1 MTEQK
6 DVLLDVD
13 NLTIHFKLRGGL
25 FGGKTTGTVR
35 AVDGVSFQ
43 VMRGETLGVVGES
56 GCGKS
61 TTGLGVLRMVEP
73 TAGTVTLDGTD
84 LTALD
89 QKALR
94 KFRRKMQMVY
104 QDPFGALDPR
114 MRVMDIVGEPL
125 LIHGL
130 HKSKE
135 EYRNRVHDL
144 LERVGLRQDMASR
157 YPHQFSGGQ
166 RQRIGIARALAAEPD
181 LIICDEPVSALDV
194 SIQAQVIN
202 LLEDLQEEFGL
213 TYLFIA
219 HDLAVVKHICDRIMV
234 MYLGHVVEVTSRDA
248 LYDNPQH
255 PYTQA
260 LMSAIPIPDPDAE
273 ANRQFD
279 DSLQGEI
286 PSPLNPPSGC
296 PFHTRCQYAHEAC
309 RTQKPVLMETEPGHQ
324 VACHLYDPSA
334 SDVNAEDVMGAVL
347 ARTG

>member
-1 MTEQK
+1 MPDQ

-13 NLTIHFKLRGGL
+13 NLTIHFKLGSSL
-25 FGGKTTGTVR
+25 FGRKDKGTVR

-43 VMRGETLGVVGES
+43 VHRGETLGVVGES

-73 TAGTVTLDGTD
+73 TAGRVTLDGTD
-84 LTALD
+84 LTALN
-89 QKALR
+89 QSELR
-94 KFRRKMQMVY
+94 RFRRKMQMVY

-114 MRVMDIVGEPL
+114 MRVLDIVGEPL

-130 HKSKE
+130 HKSKKA
-135 EYRNRVHDL
+135 YRERVHDL
-144 LERVGLRQDMASR
+144 LERVGLNPDMADR

-202 LLEDLQEEFGL
+202 LLEDLQEEFNL

-234 MYLGHVVEVTSRDA
+234 MYLGHVVEITTRDA

-260 LMSAIPIPDPDAE
+260 LMSAIPVPDPDAE
-273 ANRQFD
+273 AQRRFD
-279 DSLQGEI
+279 GSLQGEI

-296 PFHTRCQYAHEAC
+296 PFHTRCQYAHDAC
-309 RTQKPVLMETEPGHQ
+309 RTQKPVLLETEPGHQ

-334 SDVNAEDVMGAVL
+334 SDVSARDVMGEVL